1 MEVTSST
8 GPIVKDQEGHNI
20 PVKDHKINLIQKTD
34 SLTMIYD
41 ETTAEVYIDKQERIN
56 QKRSNNHDT
65 DKSDIYLD
73 KTK

>member
-1 MEVTSST
+1 
-8 GPIVKDQEGHNI
+8 
-20 PVKDHKINLIQKTD
+20 
-34 SLTMIYD
+34 MIYD
-41 ETTAEVYIDKQERIN
+41 ETTTEVYIDKQERTN